1 MVIKLMIRE
10 KNSYLC
16 TRMMKRALILACI
29 ACVCQFALGQEIVPY
44 DSVVS
49 VTDSLVT
56 GNLVTDSLAADT
68 VKKSRYDYHDKKGLA
83 RPVYWLLDYLSKT
96 NKESDKPFDWS
107 IAAGPSYNPNSSF
120 AIGGVVSGLYRW
132 DRNDRTLQKSDMSL
146 YFNFGI
152 KGYVEVGVRGNNY
165 MPHDRQRWTYDFTFR
180 YIPNDIW
187 GIGWDMCS
195 DDRNKGNYK
204 QVQLAFSPNYLFRIA
219 NNLYAG
225 ARMNFQ
231 FNNTMDFVYPIR
243 HFQKVDLLNGQEQD
257 IIAMG
262 FGGELL
268 YDSRDFG
275 LNAYKGHY
283 LSIQQLYYAPGISTY
298 SFWST
303 DVTYRTYIPLWTKC
317 ILAMEVHGLFN
328 YGGTVP
334 WTLMGMSGVDG
345 RLRGYYR
352 GRYRDNNIMEG
363 QIEFRQRIKWRL
375 GVVAWVGCAN
385 VFSDFKTIAWRKT
398 LPSYGLGLRWEFKP
412 RVNIRIDYGFTR
424 DDGGVVFNI
433 NEAF

>member
-1 MVIKLMIRE
+1 
-10 KNSYLC
+10 
-16 TRMMKRALILACI
+16 MMKRTLILACVVC
-29 ACVCQFALGQEIVPY
+29 ACLSALGRGTVSVDSLIV
-44 DSVVS
+44 DSVVTPADS
-49 VTDSLVT
+49 VVALRDSLV
-56 GNLVTDSLAADT
+56 APADT
-68 VKKSRYDYHDKKGLA
+68 IEGLEGDTVRNRRYDYRNKKGIM
-83 RPVYWLLDYLSKT
+83 RPVYMLLNYLANT
-96 NKESDKPFDWS
+96 NKATDKPFDWS

-132 DRNDRTLQKSDMSL
+132 DREDRSLQKSDMSL

-165 MPHDRQRWTYDFTFR
+165 MPKDRQRWTYDFTFR
-180 YIPNDIW
+180 NIPNDIW

-204 QVQLAFSPNYLFRIA
+204 QFQLTFSPNYLFRIA
-219 NNLYAG
+219 DNLYAG
-225 ARMNFQ
+225 VRMNFMYSKTRD
-231 FNNTMDFVYPIR
+231 FNFPVRNLQY
-243 HFQKVDLLNGQEQD
+243 VDLLNGQDKD
-257 IIAMG
+257 ITATG

-283 LSIQQLYYAPGISTY
+283 LSIQQLYYAPGITTY
-298 SFWST
+298 TFWST
-303 DVTYRTYIPLWTKC
+303 DVTYRTYVPLWTKC
-317 ILAMEVHGLFN
+317 VFAMEVHGLFN

-385 VFSDFKTIAWRKT
+385 VFSDFKTIAWHKT

-424 DDGGVVFNI
+424 DEGGVVFNI

>member
-1 MVIKLMIRE
+1 
-10 KNSYLC
+10 
-16 TRMMKRALILACI
+16 MMKRTLILACI
-29 ACVCQFALGQEIVPY
+29 ACVCQFVLGHEIVPT
-44 DSVVS
+44 DSVVLAS
-49 VTDSLVT
+49 DSLVR
-56 GNLVTDSLAADT
+56 GNPVTDSLAVDT
-68 VKKSRYDYHDKKGLA
+68 VKKSRYDYRSKKGIA
-83 RPVYWLLDYLSKT
+83 RPVYWILDYLSKT

-132 DRNDRTLQKSDMSL
+132 DRNDRQLQKSDMSL

-165 MPHDRQRWTYDFTFR
+165 MPKDRQRWTYDFTFR
-180 YIPNDIW
+180 NIPNDIW

-204 QVQLAFSPNYLFRIA
+204 QIQMSFSPNYLFRIA
-219 NNLYAG
+219 SNLYAG

-231 FNNTMDFVYPIR
+231 FNNTRDFVYPIR
-243 HFQKVDLLNGQEQD
+243 NLQIVDLLDGQEKN
-257 IIAMG
+257 IIATG

-283 LSIQQLYYAPGISTY
+283 FSIQQLYYAPGISTY

-303 DVTYRTYIPLWTKC
+303 DVTYRTYVPLWTKC
-317 ILAMEVHGLFN
+317 VFAMEVHGLFN

-375 GVVAWVGCAN
+375 GLVAWVGCAN
-385 VFSDFKTIAWRKT
+385 VFSDFRTIAWHKT

-424 DDGGVVFNI
+424 DEGGVVFNI